1 MVLAIFA
8 GTLYFLYEKSKD
20 KPIVFKTEAPFI
32 TDIVSK
38 AVATGAIVPRK
49 EIEIKPQISGVV
61 EKIYVEPGDIL
72 KKNALIARL
81 EIIPDMISLNNA
93 ETRLNQA
100 HIRLKNAE
108 LELNRRKKLFDKKII
123 SAAEYEQYEMTHKST
138 MEELASAES
147 NLQLIKK
154 GTTRQSKET
163 TNTLI
168 RSTIQGMVL
177 EIPVEE
183 GDSVIE
189 ANAFNAGTTI
199 ASVADMQ
206 AMIFKGRVDESE
218 VGKMEVGMELILT
231 IGALEDER
239 FDARLEYIAPK
250 GKEDKGTVQFE
261 IRAALKLKESQFL
274 RAGYSANADIVFER
288 REAVLAI
295 KESLL
300 RFKNGDAYIEVETAP
315 QVFEKRAAELGL
327 SDGINVEILAGVE
340 RTDRIKVW
348 DRPKRR

>member
-1 MVLAIFA
+1 
-8 GTLYFLYEKSKD
+8 
-20 KPIVFKTEAPFI
+20 
-32 TDIVSK
+32 
-38 AVATGAIVPRK
+38 
-49 EIEIKPQISGVV
+49 
-61 EKIYVEPGDIL
+61 
-72 KKNALIARL
+72 
-81 EIIPDMISLNNA
+81 
-93 ETRLNQA
+93 
-100 HIRLKNAE
+100 
-108 LELNRRKKLFDKKII
+108 
-123 SAAEYEQYEMTHKST
+123 
-138 MEELASAES
+138 
-147 NLQLIKK
+147 
-154 GTTRQSKET
+154 
-163 TNTLI
+163 
-168 RSTIQGMVL
+168 
-177 EIPVEE
+177 
-183 GDSVIE
+183 
-189 ANAFNAGTTI
+189 
-199 ASVADMQ
+199 
-206 AMIFKGRVDESE
+206 
-218 VGKMEVGMELILT
+218 MEVGMELILT

-348 DRPKRR
+348 DRPRRK